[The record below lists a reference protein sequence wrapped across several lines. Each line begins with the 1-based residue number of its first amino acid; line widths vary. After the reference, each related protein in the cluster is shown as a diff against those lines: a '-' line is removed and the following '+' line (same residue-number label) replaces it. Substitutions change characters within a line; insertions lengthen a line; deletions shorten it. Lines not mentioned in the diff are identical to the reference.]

1 METFWAF
8 AGLISLFAFFV
19 FLFKYFKAK
28 KENNPD
34 KPASKYLKR
43 VLICLAVLIVALIA
57 TPSKKETEKKEEA
70 STGGTTEIATESENA
85 AEVEN
90 EADTENEEHHIYD
103 NAELIDMESDS
114 DTEAPRQ
121 RSVIHAASTEVTDDA
136 LEDWYFNYIKKNE
149 IENAVIIYTDRD
161 GYGVGYSKPLS
172 FVDSHIYKDTMLNE
186 DYSMEFSGEEKI
198 YIEQDDHLVFAEE
211 ETKEYIEAM
220 TELQDEKGSGSET
233 DKEESKEDAN
243 EVDPLENAKKMGQWW
258 FSNIN
263 WDSVFKYKHTIH
275 YLADYKC
282 IEAPEEF
289 SEYGKYVGIAGAD
302 LQNGFGAE
310 FSSHVYIFMDEN
322 GVAQHVF
329 YDEADGTSME
339 LPMENITMNF

>member
-8 AGLISLFAFFV
+8 AGLISFFAFFV

-34 KPASKYLKR
+34 KPAGKYLKR

-70 STGGTTEIATESENA
+70 STGGTTEIAMESENA

-103 NAELIDMESDS
+103 NAEMIDVSNGSNTDVIG
-114 DTEAPRQ
+114 Q
-121 RSVIHAASTEVTDDA
+121 CSVVHASSEEITNEVLD
-136 LEDWYFNYIKKNE
+136 DWYFNYVKKHTDCNWH
-149 IENAVIIYTDRD
+149 VIVYTDKE
-161 GYGVGYSKPLS
+161 GYGVYSNAGG
-172 FVDSHIYKDTMLNE
+172 FVVRDVKINEKYQVSSDEGDTYFEKDGHLYLGEVDDNTEELTDTDTEADIDPIEPDNE
-186 DYSMEFSGEEKI
+186 DTVDENGEEK
-198 YIEQDDHLVFAEE
+198 
-211 ETKEYIEAM
+211 
-220 TELQDEKGSGSET
+220 S
-233 DKEESKEDAN
+233 
-243 EVDPLENAKKMGQWW
+243 PLENAKKMGQWW

-282 IEAPEEF
+282 IETPEEF

-310 FSSHVYIFMDEN
+310 FSSNVYIFMDEN

-329 YDEADGTSME
+329 YDELDGTSME
-339 LPMENITMNF
+339 LPMENMTMNF